1 MSFNENISNKPIL
14 SVVIASYNSAE
25 NIVGCLASLE
35 NQSTDKDFEIIV
47 VDSSTDGSAKLV
59 EEKFP
64 GVKLYR
70 FSTRKFCGDARNFGI
85 SIAEGEIVAFID
97 ADCIADEDWVN
108 EILKAHKA
116 LYPAIGGSIANGN
129 PESYVGW
136 ASYFCE
142 FSQWMPNSHDKWLK
156 DIAGA
161 NMSYK
166 RNVFEKY
173 GDFIEGTYCSD
184 TDFHWRMW
192 ENGHPLRFVSSIHIH
207 HCNIENLIRFLRH
220 EYEHGLAFARVRIK
234 SRSFSK
240 LRRFVYS
247 LLFPLIA
254 LKLFVKIG
262 IINFKNRIYLSHLLK
277 VLPLFTVGLIAWSLG
292 EGVGYLTG
300 IKEEKHLI
308 EKGGDHASRFAL

>member
-1 MSFNENISNKPIL
+1 MSFNENISNKPML

-25 NIVGCLASLE
+25 TIVGCLASLE

-136 ASYFCE
+136 AS
-142 FSQWMPNSHDKWLK
+142 
-156 DIAGA
+156 
-161 NMSYK
+161 
-166 RNVFEKY
+166 
-173 GDFIEGTYCSD
+173 
-184 TDFHWRMW
+184 
-192 ENGHPLRFVSSIHIH
+192 
-207 HCNIENLIRFLRH
+207 
-220 EYEHGLAFARVRIK
+220 
-234 SRSFSK
+234 
-240 LRRFVYS
+240 
-247 LLFPLIA
+247 
-254 LKLFVKIG
+254 
-262 IINFKNRIYLSHLLK
+262 
-277 VLPLFTVGLIAWSLG
+277 
-292 EGVGYLTG
+292 
-300 IKEEKHLI
+300 
-308 EKGGDHASRFAL
+308 